1 MPRVLWQTNFNFF
14 YIVELH
20 LWLKLQLRTLSL
32 QNFYLFIAFIFDQ
45 SQIFNQAITLLQ
57 LGIPVFD
64 SLLLLCDHP
73 FGFLDPFLDHFT
85 FTSHRLE
92 FFSHGV
98 NMNLHLLLAL
108 DVLPTFTL
116 QLSEV
121 LFVFLMSWWYA
132 RKTFCAITDLLFFF
146 LLWLLVLWLWR
157 GVDHVQ
163 LFLKF
168 GDSWVET
175 LFKSRFLL
183 NHWLSNLDLLIFP
196 TVFENFEVVDFI
208 VEAFTDDWIR
218 FLIVCLHVHKNFNG
232 IFNLIHD
239 FEAVYLFVKLL
250 LLQEYVLII
259 FINLLIRSNFYW

>member
-1 MPRVLWQTNFNFF
+1 M
-14 YIVELH
+14 
-20 LWLKLQLRTLSL
+20 
-32 QNFYLFIAFIFDQ
+32 
-45 SQIFNQAITLLQ
+45 
-57 LGIPVFD
+57 G
-64 SLLLLCDHP
+64 
-73 FGFLDPFLDHFT
+73 
-85 FTSHRLE
+85 
-92 FFSHGV
+92 
-98 NMNLHLLLAL
+98 
-108 DVLPTFTL
+108 
-116 QLSEV
+116 
-121 LFVFLMSWWYA
+121 WWYA

-250 LLQEYVLII
+250 LLQEYLLII